1 MCCPDKT
8 SGGGTSSASSGSN
21 QRGRAPRDH
30 ELETFGNGGFHGN
43 SQAEKVLETQQQ
55 TMEDQD
61 AGLDM
66 LYESVLRQKEISHA
80 IGDELDVQS
89 GLLDDLENAM
99 DNTGNSLN
107 RQQSR
112 VEQLM
117 ETAKSSG
124 STWLIVA
131 LSITL
136 VILTMLVFNII

>member
-1 MCCPDKT
+1 VVHHGESAT
-8 SGGGTSSASSGSN
+8 SG
-21 QRGRAPRDH
+21 
-30 ELETFGNGGFHGN
+30 E
-43 SQAEKVLETQQQ
+43 AEKVLETQQQ